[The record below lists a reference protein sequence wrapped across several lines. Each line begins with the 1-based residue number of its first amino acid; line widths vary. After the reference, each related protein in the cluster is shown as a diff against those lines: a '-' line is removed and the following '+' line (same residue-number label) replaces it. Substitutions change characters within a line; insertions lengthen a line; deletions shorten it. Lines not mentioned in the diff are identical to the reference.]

1 MPTTQTSNHVPSSAS
16 QEARAFFDQLNRDYI
31 AVHVAKEDLFW
42 ATYMA
47 ISDDHAGFAR
57 AEQAY
62 KAFVSDPSRGRESRR
77 HLAALSSAPDAAAH
91 GDLQHGLKGWV
102 AFFDVN
108 VLDGDAAQGLMAE
121 LVAAEAELFARRQR
135 FVVTHVN
142 DAGEREEATLAMLAT
157 NQATNANED
166 RRRSSHD
173 AFRELEHWVL
183 ANGYLEIIAI
193 RNRLARALGFRDF
206 FDYKVRK
213 ADRMSP
219 EELFAILD
227 DFLGR
232 TEQANARMLAEL
244 RSRHGD
250 GATAGWNLRYYLSG
264 DVVRQ
269 MDPYVPFGKGLRR
282 WVQSFGRLGIKYR
295 GATMQLDLIERKGKY
310 QNGFCHGPMP
320 TYYDASGNWVPGR
333 INFTAEATPNQVG
346 SGWRALNTLFH
357 EGGHAAHF
365 ANVVQNAPCFSQE
378 YAPTS
383 AAYAETQSMF
393 CDSLLDDADWLGR
406 YARNADGHAM
416 PHDLIHA
423 RIASRVPSMA
433 FDERSLAIV
442 SYFEAAL
449 YAMRDEERTPDAVLK
464 LARDLEAR
472 ILGVHSPRPLLAI
485 PHLLNQESS
494 ASYHG
499 YLLAH
504 MGVYQTRAALLD
516 RLGSLTDNPAVGP
529 LLAEHYWGPGNSVDH
544 SSTLRS
550 LTGEG
555 LSARGLADACNQTVD
570 EAWDEAREK
579 LRAAASRDAAN
590 GGGGA
595 DSLDATIRIV
605 HGAELITDNSRSDEA
620 MANEFEQWVTERY
633 PRVTNVS

>member
-1 MPTTQTSNHVPSSAS
+1 MPTSQTLNRPPSPIAI
-16 QEARAFFDQLNRDYI
+16 EARTFFDQLNRDYV

-42 ATYMA
+42 ETYMA
-47 ISDDHAGFAR
+47 ISDDHGGFAR

-62 KAFVSDPSRGRESRR
+62 KAFVSDPSRGAEVRR
-77 HLAALSSAPDAAAH
+77 LLTALSADPDAAAH
-91 GDLQHGLKGWV
+91 ADLLHGLGGWQ

-108 VLDGDAAQGLMAE
+108 VIDGGPAQALMAQ
-121 LVAAEAELFARRQR
+121 LVEAEAALFAKRQQ
-135 FVVTHVN
+135 FTVTHINEGGV
-142 DAGEREEATLAMLAT
+142 REDATLAMLAT
-157 NQATNANED
+157 NLATNTQED
-166 RRRSSHD
+166 RRRSSHE
-173 AFRELEHWVL
+173 AFRELERWVL
-183 ANGYLEIIAI
+183 ANGYLEIVAI
-193 RNRLARALGFRDF
+193 RNRFARALGFRDF

-213 ADRMSP
+213 GDRMAP
-219 EELFAILD
+219 EALFAILD

-232 TEQANARMLAEL
+232 TEQANTRMLAEL
-244 RSRHGD
+244 RSRHGAAAVD
-250 GATAGWNLRYYLSG
+250 PWNLRFYLSG

-282 WVQSFGRLGIKYR
+282 WVESFRRLGIQYR

-320 TYYDASGNWVPGR
+320 TYYDASGQWVPGR
-333 INFTAEATPNQVG
+333 INFTAEATPNQIG

-406 YARNADGHAM
+406 YARTADGAIM
-416 PHDLIHA
+416 PEELIRA

-433 FDERSLAIV
+433 FDERSLALV
-442 SYFEAAL
+442 SYFEASL
-449 YAMRDEERTPDAVLK
+449 YAMPDETRTPDAVLQ
-464 LARDLEAR
+464 LARDLEVR
-472 ILGVHSPRPLLAI
+472 TLGVPSPRPLLAI

-494 ASYHG
+494 AAYHG

-516 RLGSLTDNPAVGP
+516 RVGYLTDNPAIGP
-529 LLAEHYWGPGNSVDH
+529 LMAEHYWGPGNSVDH
-544 SSTLRS
+544 SATLRS

-555 LSARGLADACNQTVD
+555 LSARALADACNQTVD
-570 EAWDEAREK
+570 EAWAEARTS
-579 LRAAASRDAAN
+579 LRDAATRN
-590 GGGGA
+590 YSDA
-595 DSLDATIRIV
+595 AVPLDATIRVV
-605 HGAELITDNSRSDEA
+605 HGSELIADNSQSDEA
-620 MANEFEQWVTERY
+620 MSDEFERWVATRY
-633 PRVTNVS
+633 PRGGE